1 MDLVMCLSCGE
12 FVQAVEENGQLVP
25 LNDECPA
32 CGGRK
37 FKDNA
42 TETVLTTKE

>member
-12 FVQAVEENGQLVP
+12 FVRAFKRDDKLVP
-25 LNDECPA
+25 RNDECPD

-42 TETVLTTKE
+42 TETVITTDE